1 MISPTEA
8 LILSLLV
15 GKQHAYASE
24 LVNASDGKLKRGS
37 VYTTLS
43 RLEDAGLVMSTEE
56 PGTDRLALPR
66 TVYRITADGR
76 AARHEFGLWT
86 GILQGA

>member
-8 LILSLLV
+8 LVLSLLV
-15 GKQHAYASE
+15 GRQHAYASE
-24 LVNASDGKLKRGS
+24 LVNASGGKLKRGS

-43 RLEDAGLVMSTEE
+43 RLEDAGFVKSSEE
-56 PGTDRLALPR
+56 PATDRLALPR
-66 TVYRITADGR
+66 TVYRITAEGK
-76 AARHEFGLWT
+76 AARHEFGCWT